1 MTPRHVDRST
11 LQLLERRFH
20 PAMFDLGSIATP
32 RWAFWKAD
40 GSRYYVAGFAS
51 AKTGI
56 ATYDVP

>member
-1 MTPRHVDRST
+1 
-11 LQLLERRFH
+11 
-20 PAMFDLGSIATP
+20 MFDLGSIATP